1 MPKNVPEQRQ
11 LASDKER
18 EDTATSLRTAFEEGR
33 LDQEEHERRV
43 GIALSA
49 KTHGELRTLLDDL
62 PANTERTEKGI
73 VSAQGKPGMSPLAV
87 WGIFAAVT
95 FVVWAVPALIMG
107 YPMGL
112 LGWAAFCGFWGIPAF
127 VVTATRRR
135 K

>member
-1 MPKNVPEQRQ
+1 MPKNIPDQRQ
-11 LASDKER
+11 RASDQDR
-18 EDTATSLRTAFEEGR
+18 EETAVSLRTAFAEGR

-43 GIALSA
+43 GAAFSA
-49 KTHGELRTLLDDL
+49 KTHGELRTLIDDL
-62 PANTERTEKGI
+62 PAPTERTGEAP
-73 VSAQGKPGMSPLAV
+73 VSAQEKSGINPIAI

-95 FVVWAVPALIMG
+95 FVIWGVPALVMG
-107 YPMGL
+107 YPLGL